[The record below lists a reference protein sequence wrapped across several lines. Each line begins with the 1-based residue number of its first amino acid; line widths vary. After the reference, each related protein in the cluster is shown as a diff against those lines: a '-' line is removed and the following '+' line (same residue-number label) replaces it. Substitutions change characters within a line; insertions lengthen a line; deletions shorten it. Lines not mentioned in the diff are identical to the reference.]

1 MGLTTVMSCSLPA
14 LMRSAFRGHGT
25 TLRIPSRWREATGA
39 RCATRRRA
47 LGGCLPIPSVC
58 EGVPDGAAAFQRARD
73 SHRVWRPTP
82 THSRARVANSQVWT
96 RVGIY
101 EQIFR
106 MAWLTVPSLWATPRS
121 AASAPS
127 TAAEFRA
134 AGDASADASSAE
146 FESSSDAS
154 KIADVPRRLCSNWKA
169 HWSCAP
175 VLVVGSIGAI
185 LFATVMMAATTSS
198 PVLEARELS
207 TARSDDDGLVAAQ
220 PAGFESTEFVEE

>member
-1 MGLTTVMSCSLPA
+1 MAPQHSSTREILSALSL
-14 LMRSAFRGHGT
+14 
-25 TLRIPSRWREATGA
+25 
-39 RCATRRRA
+39 C
-47 LGGCLPIPSVC
+47 CLLAS
-58 EGVPDGAAAFQRARD
+58 D
-73 SHRVWRPTP
+73 P

-106 MAWLTVPSLWATPRS
+106 MAWLTVPSLWATARS

-134 AGDASADASSAE
+134 AGDASADASSAA
-146 FESSSDAS
+146 SDAS
-154 KIADVPRRLCSNWKA
+154 KTADVPRRLCGNCTA
-169 HWSCAP
+169 HRSCAP
-175 VLVVGSIGAI
+175 VLVVGLIGAI

-220 PAGFESTEFVEE
+220 PAGFESTEFMEE

>member
-1 MGLTTVMSCSLPA
+1 MAPQHSSAREILSALSL
-14 LMRSAFRGHGT
+14 
-25 TLRIPSRWREATGA
+25 
-39 RCATRRRA
+39 C
-47 LGGCLPIPSVC
+47 CLLAS
-58 EGVPDGAAAFQRARD
+58 D
-73 SHRVWRPTP
+73 P
-82 THSRARVANSQVWT
+82 THSRTRVANSQVWT

-106 MAWLTVPSLWATPRS
+106 MAWLTAPSPWATARS

-134 AGDASADASSAE
+134 SGDASADASSAA
-146 FESSSDAS
+146 SDAS
-154 KIADVPRRLCSNWKA
+154 KTADVPRRLCGNRTA
-169 HWSCAP
+169 HRACAP
-175 VLVVGSIGAI
+175 VLVVGLIGAI

>member
-1 MGLTTVMSCSLPA
+1 MW
-14 LMRSAFRGHGT
+14 
-25 TLRIPSRWREATGA
+25 I
-39 RCATRRRA
+39 
-47 LGGCLPIPSVC
+47 
-58 EGVPDGAAAFQRARD
+58 
-73 SHRVWRPTP
+73 
-82 THSRARVANSQVWT
+82 

-106 MAWLTVPSLWATPRS
+106 MAWLTVPSLWATARS

-134 AGDASADASSAE
+134 AGDASADASSAK

-154 KIADVPRRLCSNWKA
+154 KIADVSRRLCGNRTA
-169 HWSCAP
+169 HRSCAP
-175 VLVVGSIGAI
+175 VLVVGLIGAI

-220 PAGFESTEFVEE
+220 PAGFESTEFMEE

>member
-1 MGLTTVMSCSLPA
+1 M
-14 LMRSAFRGHGT
+14 
-25 TLRIPSRWREATGA
+25 
-39 RCATRRRA
+39 
-47 LGGCLPIPSVC
+47 
-58 EGVPDGAAAFQRARD
+58 
-73 SHRVWRPTP
+73 
-82 THSRARVANSQVWT
+82 WT

-121 AASAPS
+121 AASTPS

-154 KIADVPRRLCSNWKA
+154 KIADVSRRLCGNRTA
-169 HWSCAP
+169 HRSCAP
-175 VLVVGSIGAI
+175 VLVVGLIGAI

-220 PAGFESTEFVEE
+220 PDDDRDAPVKRVGP